1 MEKELYNFSLLK
13 QKRIELGLSASDVA
27 YKLCLAERQ
36 IISIEENKSDYFPS
50 NTLKMVC
57 IKRYAKALDLHPEDV
72 VIPNLNDVDPTPS
85 LLKKG

>member
-1 MEKELYNFSLLK
+1 MDNFEYNFSLLK
-13 QKRIELGLSASDVA
+13 QRRIELGMSASDIA

-50 NTLKMVC
+50 TILKLSCV
-57 IKRYAKALDLHPEDV
+57 KKYAHAIELSLED
-72 VIPNLNDVDPTPS
+72 VIPNLNDIDPTPS

>member
-36 IISIEENKSDYFPS
+36 IISIEQNRPDHFPS
-50 NTLKMVC
+50 QTLKIVC
-57 IKRYAKALDLHPEDV
+57 IKKYAKALDLHPEDIIRYLNDIDP
-72 VIPNLNDVDPTPS
+72 IPNL
-85 LLKKG
+85 LKKE

>member
-36 IISIEENKSDYFPS
+36 IISIEQNRPDHFPS
-50 NTLKMVC
+50 QTLKIVC
-57 IKRYAKALDLHPEDV
+57 IKKYAKALDLHPEDI
-72 VIPNLNDVDPTPS
+72 IPNLNDIDPIPN
-85 LLKKG
+85 LLKKE

>member
-13 QKRIELGLSASDVA
+13 QRRIELGMSASDIA

-50 NTLKMVC
+50 TMLKLSCV
-57 IKRYAKALDLHPEDV
+57 KKYARTLDLNLEDI
-72 VIPNLNDVDPTPS
+72 IPNFHDIDPIPS
-85 LLKKG
+85 LLKKE